1 MSNLISSTM
10 LRSSTLTTSMSSSA
24 IQALAL
30 SPATAAIFASR
41 SASLL
46 TPTNTGTAH
55 HHHHPAF
62 IPPVSAILVP
72 IKRSSS
78 TATSGASSG
87 NLRIHQQQQHH
98 QRTPSFGFIN
108 PSTMVLRESKS
119 EPELTPPNFI
129 SDNEDSG
136 SEASATTVVPTN
148 KSLRYKLHIPPKPT
162 ASTSEADALVDAI
175 FQSPATPLVVGHRGA
190 LYDELENTR
199 EGFIRCADLGC
210 DAVEL
215 DVFLLKDQ
223 TLVVFHG
230 GGSDDNP
237 GDLLDYCGVEGNI
250 LDLTYEQTQSLGFN
264 PKFEE
269 FPCPEDKI
277 KQGRIPT
284 LEQVLLDLKPTKTHI
299 KIELKGPGVVEPVL
313 DLVDRLGM
321 VGQCEFSSFEHDRI
335 KLVRDLRPQKGPDGR
350 YVYKTGALFEDI
362 PEDFV
367 ARAVAVGASEVHL
380 RYDYCTVER
389 IGAIHAANMDSMC
402 WFRGPI
408 GMKSDTATKYL
419 DIGNED
425 ESCYQALIDTGVK
438 QLCVNR
444 PDVLIGLL
452 KKQQQ
457 EEARQQQQQL
467 IQDLEQ
473 QPQVLTSTLME
484 ELAEVIPAIVD
495 DDESMTSSMST

>member
-1 MSNLISSTM
+1 
-10 LRSSTLTTSMSSSA
+10 
-24 IQALAL
+24 
-30 SPATAAIFASR
+30 
-41 SASLL
+41 
-46 TPTNTGTAH
+46 
-55 HHHHPAF
+55 
-62 IPPVSAILVP
+62 
-72 IKRSSS
+72 
-78 TATSGASSG
+78 
-87 NLRIHQQQQHH
+87 
-98 QRTPSFGFIN
+98 
-108 PSTMVLRESKS
+108 MVLRESKS
-119 EPELTPPNFI
+119 EPELTPPHFI
-129 SDNEDSG
+129 SDDDS
-136 SEASATTVVPTN
+136 SRTEPSSIVPAN
-148 KSLRYKLHIPPKPT
+148 KSLRSKLHIPPTPDNFN
-162 ASTSEADALVDAI
+162 ASAEALVDAI
-175 FQSPATPLVVGHRGA
+175 FQPPAAPRVVGHRGA

-199 EGFIRCADLGC
+199 EGFMRCADLGC

-215 DVFLLKDQ
+215 DVFLLKDE

-230 GGSDDNP
+230 GGSDENP

-250 LDLTYEQTQSLGFN
+250 LDLTYEQTQGLGFN
-264 PKFEE
+264 PKFKE

-277 KQGRIPT
+277 KRGRIPT

-321 VGQCEFSSFEHDRI
+321 VDQCEFSSFEHDRI
-335 KLVRDLRPQKGPDGR
+335 KLVRELRPEKGPDGR

-408 GMKSDTATKYL
+408 GMQSDTTTKYL

-425 ESCYQALIDTGVK
+425 ESCYQTLIDTGVM

-452 KKQQQ
+452 KKQQA
-457 EEARQQQQQL
+457 EARQRQQQL

-473 QPQVLTSTLME
+473 PQVLSSTLME
-484 ELAEVIPAIVD
+484 ELAEVIPVIVD